1 MGTNWY
7 IESGQEGVDH
17 SVSLHIGKFQYENG
31 CKHFVF
37 YKSKAFQMERLLN
50 LMNLSP
56 TFAIDEQGVEKRPI
70 EEMYDEL
77 LTIPFFFEQD
87 FEFF

>member
-7 IESGQEGVDH
+7 IEEGSEGVDH
-17 SVSLHIGKFQYENG
+17 TLSLHIGKFQYESG

-50 LMNLSP
+50 LMNSN
-56 TFAIDEQGVEKRPI
+56 TFAIDERGVKKRPI
-70 EEMYDEL
+70 EEMYDDL
-77 LTIPFFFEQD
+77 LNIFFFEQD
-87 FEFF
+87 FEFC